1 MCIVGLMS
9 LNPVDKDY
17 VKWLDAKALARESSQ
32 TGKGDDQRPFRKSK
46 FDKGYSKINWQGSLT
61 VEHGTHNPETGVR
74 LPLLHPTEEEK
85 NKAEIAYMMRNGK
98 RKD

>member
-46 FDKGYSKINWQGSLT
+46 FDKGYSKINWQGSS
-61 VEHGTHNPETGVR
+61 VRSERQIHNLEVGGSNPS
-74 LPLLHPTEEEK
+74 PAPTF
-85 NKAEIAYMMRNGK
+85 
-98 RKD
+98 

>member
-46 FDKGYSKINWQGSLT
+46 FDKGYSKINWQGSS
-61 VEHGTHNPETGVR
+61 VR
-74 LPLLHPTEEEK
+74 LERQIHNLEVGGSNPSPAPTF
-85 NKAEIAYMMRNGK
+85 
-98 RKD
+98 